1 MAEYLLA
8 HDIGT
13 SGNKATLYTIDGKL
27 VASEVYP
34 YDAYYL
40 NNNWAEQDAED
51 WWKAVCYSTKKLT
64 ANINVKNIA
73 AVSFSGQMMG
83 CLCVNRKGIPLRRAI
98 IWADQRADKEAESL
112 EKGIKQKDFYKI
124 TGHRISPAYSLE
136 KLMWIKNNEPEI
148 YRNTYKMLNSKD
160 YIIFKLTGEFITD
173 RSDASGTNL
182 YDLIN
187 NKWSDS
193 IIDVSGIDE
202 NMLPKVHESI
212 YAVGGVT
219 KEAAQQ
225 TGLAEGTLVVCG
237 GGDGSCAAV
246 GAGCI
251 ENGMVSSVM
260 GSSANVAI
268 VTEKILDFDGMKIS
282 NWGHIV
288 PGKLNVTGSMQTA
301 GLSYNWLK
309 NEICRSETMEAV
321 EKGISPYKIMD
332 EEVEKSRPGSM
343 GVIFLPYL
351 LGERSPYWN
360 PKARGAFIGLTMEHK
375 REDILRSV
383 LEGVIYNLN
392 ISLDIFK
399 KYYDINELVVM
410 GGGAKGVIW
419 QQIMADIY
427 NIKVRKPKFME
438 EASSTGAAIAAG
450 IGAGIFKDF
459 NVVDRF
465 IEIDSTYLPNCESR
479 KIYDK
484 GYKIFKHS
492 YEALTGIYD
501 EIANYNWR

>member
-34 YDAYYL
+34 YKAYYL

-64 ANINVKNIA
+64 VNIDVKHIA

-98 IWADQRADKEAESL
+98 IWADQRAGKEAESL
-112 EKGIKQKDFYKI
+112 KKGIKQKDFYKI

-202 NMLPKVHESI
+202 NMLPKVHDSI

-219 KEAAQQ
+219 KDAAQQ
-225 TGLAEGTLVVCG
+225 AGLAEGTLVVCG

-282 NWGHIV
+282 NWGHLV

-332 EEVEKSRPGSM
+332 EEVEKSRPGSK

-419 QQIMADIY
+419 LQIMADIY

-465 IEIDSTYLPNCESR
+465 IEIDSTHLPNCESR

-501 EIANYNWR
+501 EIANYNWS